1 MFRLYIGSNNK
12 SKRLE
17 VAKIHAIISS
27 VYEGYTIYRA
37 RGVWKGT
44 GENTAVVE
52 IGGAKK
58 RDIMRLCKRLKVEL
72 KQEAIGLQEVPDMR
86 FIS

>member
-1 MFRLYIGSNNK
+1 MYRLYIGSNNK

-17 VAKIHAIISS
+17 VAKINAIISS
-27 VYEGYTIYRA
+27 VYDGFTMYRA
-37 RGVWKGT
+37 RGVWRGA

-58 RDIMRLCKRLKVEL
+58 RDILRLCKRLKVEL
-72 KQEAIGLQEVPDMR
+72 KQEAIGLQEVPEMK
-86 FIS
+86 FIA